1 MASIAAAP
9 LHAHNAACTH
19 KLTAERRKKEA
30 VIIQQYGTVVAQI
43 VTSTAQIPVQG
54 AAITITQSLP
64 DGTQQL
70 LAVRISNYDGFTEP
84 FDVPTPPLSDSQTR
98 QTEEVPYATV
108 DLRSERVGYDRVL
121 VRGAQV
127 LPGTQTLQRMTLI
140 PTPTLP
146 DSYTQTQEF
155 DIPPQTL

>member
-1 MASIAAAP
+1 M
-9 LHAHNAACTH
+9 
-19 KLTAERRKKEA
+19 
-30 VIIQQYGTVVAQI
+30 
-43 VTSTAQIPVQG
+43 TSTAQIPVQG
-54 AAITITQSLP
+54 AAITITQTLP

-84 FDVPTPPLSDSQTR
+84 FDSQTR
-98 QTEEVPYATV
+98 QTEEIPYATV

-127 LPGTQTLQRMTLI
+127 FPGTQTLQRMTLI